1 MSNTE
6 RIKGMEIA
14 LGLDTK
20 GVDEGMAGLKRT
32 LGNVNQEMKANLS
45 AFDKGE
51 QSTKKYEAVITGLTK
66 KMEVQSKM
74 VKQTQ
79 GDYKTLQERN
89 KSLNGEI
96 EKSNRVLTE
105 SKKRYDD
112 LKKSGTAN
120 KTELAAAKKEVSANQ
135 KEYTKLN
142 KELQD
147 MPKALNN
154 AEKAVNKEVES
165 FNTLSKRIDG
175 ATKAQDKFNK
185 AQAVENSP
193 FTKRS
198 KELEAYSKKLET
210 ASEKSAAVGRKMTLG
225 VTTPIVAGFA
235 GATKAVIDYE
245 SAFAGVRKTVDAT
258 EEQYAEI
265 SKTIIDMSKALPAS
279 ANDIAAVAES
289 AGQLGIERENIA
301 KFSRTIIDLGEST
314 NLTQE
319 QAATEFAR
327 FANIMQMSQ
336 TKFDRLGSS
345 IVDLGNNFAT
355 TESEISSMA
364 MRLAGVGNQIGM
376 SEADVLGLATAM
388 SSVGIEAEAGGT
400 AMSMAL
406 KKMQNVVASHSG
418 YAEKIA
424 EAEKNLD
431 GKGLQKFTQ
440 ELDKSERKLDS
451 FASVAGVTSDEF
463 AKLFSEDPAKALQLY
478 VEGLGKASSNG
489 ENLNDVLKDVGIQGI
504 RESDTMLRLAG
515 NSKLLGKALD
525 ISTKA
530 WDENSALTN
539 EANERYKTTA
549 SKIKVMKNNFVALG
563 ISMGKTFAPVISDAT
578 EKVTKFIDRI
588 DNMSD
593 GAKKTT
599 MVVAGTAAAIGP
611 LALGISG
618 VLKVASLATGGLA
631 TLNKGLG
638 MLNPNLTGVSKSTK
652 MTSAGIGGMTKSSKS
667 LLPALAGIPLP
678 ALAATAAIV
687 GISFAAYKGVKAFKA
702 HQEEQENTAKTT
714 EKFGSDVSDATAK
727 AANSFVTM
735 RDEANTQLIQ
745 LETLSGE
752 KSKNVSGLIVSN
764 YKGMADE
771 VTSQLSK
778 LKKETTDVFDSI
790 DKDYGE
796 RSEKWKLDTKTET
809 AKAYDKEVKEVE
821 EASKKIET
829 LLEKSK
835 GDINNLTVAQRQ
847 EFNTLTSFIGEKTS
861 VFAANYKDL
870 EGMSKSWAK
879 REGQITQSKY
889 EEEIKI
895 LTKTKNKTIKESQKA
910 FDKSKEILDKNL
922 RLDMISQEDYNTA
935 VSALESQKLER
946 TLKTDATYLSAKK
959 TMANH
964 TKKITD
970 MDLQNLQTLE
980 EARSEGGAAG
990 TRYWVESQKRF
1001 VKTSEEWLEI
1011 AKKNNQE
1018 FIKTSDDLTDSQK
1031 KSLSSYE
1038 EQMYQYYKAVG
1049 ESSQNASLYASQ
1061 DRAKLESEMTKTS
1074 QMINAQS
1081 KKAKESYID
1090 GLKSDGEIN
1099 KAAEKWGLDLTNTAD
1114 KIDLGKY
1121 GLKTSK
1127 EFFDEFKT
1135 GSEIGSEMAKIF
1147 FGQKLESLAGK
1158 DLSKIGE
1165 KNVATLREGL
1175 FAGALTLD
1183 QIKGTFNGKVMDLF
1197 PKDLTELGKKD
1208 ISTLNDGLKSGQID
1222 EAELKA
1228 KYDGQLNKIFKKD
1241 LSSLGK
1247 ADLATLKTAISLGI
1261 TDLDALGENYK
1272 NTLNGIFGKDI
1283 SKLSADSMATL
1294 KVGIQLGLPGAQEE
1308 MDKISNAI
1316 KEGAT
1321 VDLGEKGKHT
1331 MKSLVDAYTTGEI
1344 DVKTFM
1350 NGYRKLMEIKANID
1364 LNSPG
1369 AKTIKSLGNGM
1380 ESKKDFASQK
1390 AIDVRTGIKTNLTF
1404 DSWAY
1409 IKGQS
1414 ISTKLGG
1421 GLLYDKKIPLD
1432 ASAEIGK
1439 GVIGNFN
1446 GIVGGANDL
1455 TSSLGGN
1462 GKIPLLTFKGFAK
1475 GTNGALKTAETAFVG
1490 DGGKQ
1495 ELIQYADG
1503 NMALSPDTPTLAHLP
1518 KGSQVFSGEQTED
1531 IFKKFKNF
1539 GIAPM
1544 YAKGT
1549 GASVKD
1555 WFSSKIEDIMGFF
1568 DKPAELWKKLT
1579 SGVFSQTDFKGDLGV
1594 NIGKGAEKHA
1604 ENQSNWLKKL
1614 FDGMGGE
1621 EPSGAGVTRWADTV
1635 KRALAMNHL
1644 PVTPAYI
1651 NAWLRQIQ
1659 SESGGNPRAVQGNIG
1674 DINNKTGDLAK
1685 GLVQV
1690 IGTTFEA
1697 YKFPGYNNRLNG
1709 LDSLLAGI
1717 NYAKSRYGAA
1727 GMLGVIGKGH
1737 GYANGGIVSQHQVA
1751 QIAEGNRAEAIIPLH
1766 PSKRSRAMQ
1775 LLKQVKTVL
1784 GDEGEGN
1791 NIINSISDNSD
1802 MIVKLTELIK
1812 QGNQEKQ
1819 QLNKVIELLT
1829 GILMKDN
1836 GLKGNLEQMISNQQ
1850 GTRQSQLD
1858 YLSGNGGF

>member
-376 SEADVLGLATAM
+376 SEADVVGLATAM

-406 KKMQNVVASHSG
+406 KKMQNAVASHSN
-418 YAEKIA
+418 YSEKIA
-424 EAEKNLD
+424 KAEKNLSS
-431 GKGLQKFTQ
+431 KGLQKFIGK
-440 ELDKSERKLDS
+440 LDESERKLDS

-463 AKLFSEDPAKALQLY
+463 TKLFSEEPAKALQLY
-478 VEGLGKASSNG
+478 VEGLGKASANG
-489 ENLNDVLKDVGIQGI
+489 ENLNDVLQDVGIQGI

-525 ISTKA
+525 VSTKA

-549 SKIKVMKNNFVALG
+549 SKIKVMKNNFVAFG
-563 ISMGKTFAPVISDAT
+563 ISMGKTFAPVISDVT
-578 EKVTKFIDRI
+578 EKVTKFINSI

-599 MVVAGTAAAIGP
+599 MVIAGTAAAIGP
-611 LALGISG
+611 LALGISS
-618 VLKVASLATGGLA
+618 VQKVSSAALGGLSL
-631 TLNKGLG
+631 LNKGLG
-638 MLNPNLTGVSKSTK
+638 FLAPSLAGASKEAK
-652 MTSAGIGGMTKSSKS
+652 AADIGIGGMAKSSKS
-667 LLPALAGIPLP
+667 LLPGLAGIPLP

-727 AANSFVTM
+727 AADGFVTM
-735 RDEANTQLIQ
+735 RDEANTQLVQ

-752 KSKNVSGLIVSN
+752 KSEKISGLIVSN
-764 YKGMADE
+764 YTGMASE

-778 LKKETTDVFDSI
+778 LKKETEDVFDSI

-796 RSEKWKLDTKTET
+796 RSEKWKLDTKTDT
-809 AKAYDKEVKEVE
+809 SKAYEQEIQAVKKASDRIKE
-821 EASKKIET
+821 
-829 LLEKSK
+829 LLKDSGK
-835 GDINNLTVAQRQ
+835 DLNNMTVAQRK
-847 EFNTLTSFIGEKTS
+847 EFDTLTSFVGEKTS
-861 VFAANYKDL
+861 VFAASYRDL
-870 EGMSKSWAK
+870 EGMSSSWAK
-879 REGQITQSKY
+879 REGQITKSKY
-889 EEEIKI
+889 EDESKI
-895 LTKTKNKTIKESQKA
+895 LTEAKDKTNKESQKA
-910 FDKSKEILDKNL
+910 FDKSKEILEQNL
-922 RLDMISQEDYNTA
+922 RLDLMSQKDHDIA
-935 VSALESQKLER
+935 LGALEAKKIER
-946 TLKTDATYLSAKK
+946 TVKTDAAFLASKTSMAKHAKK
-959 TMANH
+959 
-964 TKKITD
+964 IDD
-970 MDLQNLQTLE
+970 MNLDNMQTLE
-980 EARSEGGAAG
+980 AARSEGGAAG
-990 TRYWVESQKRF
+990 TRYWVESQERW
-1001 VKTSEEWLEI
+1001 VKTSEEWLAI
-1011 AKKNNQE
+1011 TKKNNQE
-1018 FIKTSDDLTDSQK
+1018 FIKSSGELTDTQK
-1031 KSLSSYE
+1031 KQMEDYE
-1038 EQMYQYYKAVG
+1038 TLQYEYYKSVG
-1049 ESSQNASLYASQ
+1049 HSGAQADIFAQQ
-1061 DRAKLESEMTKTS
+1061 DRAKLESTMTATGI
-1074 QMINAQS
+1074 MINAQS
-1081 KKAKESYID
+1081 KKAKAAYLD
-1090 GLKSDGEIN
+1090 GLKSDGEVT

-1114 KIDLGKY
+1114 KIDMGKY
-1121 GLKTSK
+1121 GLKTAK
-1127 EFFDEFKT
+1127 EFFDEFQSGT
-1135 GSEIGSEMAKIF
+1135 DEGTEMAKIF

-1158 DLSKIGE
+1158 DLSEIGK
-1165 KNVATLREGL
+1165 KNVETLKEGL
-1175 FAGALTLD
+1175 FSGALTLD

-1247 ADLATLKTAISLGI
+1247 EDLATLKTAMDLGI
-1261 TDLDALGENYK
+1261 TDLDSLSEKYK
-1272 NTLNGIFGKDI
+1272 KTLDGVFGKDI

-1321 VDLGEKGKHT
+1321 VDLGEKGKFT
-1331 MKSLVDAYTTGEI
+1331 MDSLLKAYTNSEI
-1344 DVKTFM
+1344 GIDTFM
-1350 NGYRKLMEIKANID
+1350 DGYRKLIKDKANIN
-1364 LNSPG
+1364 LKKEGTN
-1369 AKTIKSLGNGM
+1369 TIETHASGM
-1380 ESKKDFASQK
+1380 EIAKGKPKKASSNIRTVIQK
-1390 AIDVRTGIKTNLTF
+1390 NLTF

-1409 IKGQS
+1409 SKGQTGA
-1414 ISTKLGG
+1414 TKLGE
-1421 GLLYDKKIPLD
+1421 GLLDRITGPLD

-1439 GVIGNFN
+1439 GVVGNFN
-1446 GIVGGANDL
+1446 GIVDGANDL
-1455 TSSLGGN
+1455 TSSLGGS
-1462 GKIPLLTFKGFAK
+1462 GKISPLSFKGFPAHAK
-1475 GTNGALKTAETAFVG
+1475 GTNGALKSAETAFVG

-1495 ELIQYADG
+1495 ELIQYANG
-1503 NMALSPDTPTLAHLP
+1503 NMALSPDTPTLTHLP

-1579 SGVFSQTDFKGDLGV
+1579 SSAFSQTSFKGDSGE

-1604 ENQSNWLKKL
+1604 ESQNNWLKKL

-1621 EPSGAGVTRWADTV
+1621 EPSGAGVTRWAGTV

-1644 PVTPAYI
+1644 PVTPAYV

-1697 YKFPGYNNRLNG
+1697 YKFPGHGNRLNG

-1717 NYAKSRYGAA
+1717 NYAKSTYGRP

-1766 PSKRSRAMQ
+1766 PSKRNRAMQ

-1784 GDEGEGN
+1784 GDDDGGTVVVN
-1791 NIINSISDNSD
+1791 NQKNDNSELVALLTQQNALLMQLVNKD
-1802 MIVKLTELIK
+1802 NNTYLDSKKLEPAIT
-1812 QGNQEKQ
+1812 KQ
-1819 QLNKVIELLT
+1819 QQS
-1829 GILMKDN
+1829 KDTTRN
-1836 GLKGNLEQMISNQQ
+1836 FFKGV
-1850 GTRQSQLD
+1850 T
-1858 YLSGNGGF
+1858 Y

>member
-355 TESEISSMA
+355 TESEISSMS

-406 KKMQNVVASHSG
+406 KKMQNVVASHSN
-418 YAEKIA
+418 YSEKIA
-424 EAEKNLD
+424 EAKKNLD

-489 ENLNDVLKDVGIQGI
+489 ENLNDVLQDVGIQGI
-504 RESDTMLRLAG
+504 READTMLRLAG

-525 ISTKA
+525 VSTKA

-549 SKIKVMKNNFVALG
+549 SKIKVMKNNFVAFG
-563 ISMGKTFAPVISDAT
+563 ISMGKTFAPVISDVT
-578 EKVTKFIDRI
+578 EKVTKFINGI

-599 MVVAGTAAAIGP
+599 MVVAATAAAIGP
-611 LALGISG
+611 LALGISS
-618 VLKVASLATGGLA
+618 VQKVSSVAVGGLSL
-631 TLNKGLG
+631 LNKGLG
-638 MLNPNLTGVSKSTK
+638 MLNPGLMGVSKSAK
-652 MTSAGIGGMTKSSKS
+652 MTNAGIGGMAKSSKS

-727 AANSFVTM
+727 AADGFVTM

-752 KSKNVSGLIVSN
+752 KSEKISGLIVSN
-764 YKGMADE
+764 YTGMASE

-778 LKKETTDVFDSI
+778 LKKETEDVFDSI

-796 RSEKWKLDTKTET
+796 RSEKWKLDTKTDT
-809 AKAYDKEVKEVE
+809 SKAYEQEIQAVKKASDRIKE
-821 EASKKIET
+821 
-829 LLEKSK
+829 LLKDSGK
-835 GDINNLTVAQRQ
+835 DLNNMTVAQRK
-847 EFNTLTSFIGEKTS
+847 EFDTLTSFVGEKTS
-861 VFAANYKDL
+861 VFAASYRDL
-870 EGMSKSWAK
+870 EGMSSSWAK
-879 REGQITQSKY
+879 REGQITKSKY
-889 EEEIKI
+889 EDETKI
-895 LTKTKNKTIKESQKA
+895 ITEAKDKTNKESQKA
-910 FDKSKEILDKNL
+910 FDKSKEILDRNL
-922 RLDMISQEDYNTA
+922 LLDLMSQEDHDTA
-935 VSALESQKLER
+935 LGALEAKKIER
-946 TLKTDATYLSAKK
+946 TAKTDAAYLAAKTSTAK
-959 TMANH
+959 HVKN
-964 TKKITD
+964 ID
-970 MDLQNLQTLE
+970 EMDLDTMQTLE
-980 EARSEGGAAG
+980 KAKDENGAAG
-990 TRYWVESQKRF
+990 TRYWVKSQKRW
-1001 VKTSEEWLEI
+1001 VKTSEEWLAI
-1011 AKKNNQE
+1011 TKKNNQE
-1018 FIKTSDDLTDSQK
+1018 FIKSSGELTDTQK
-1031 KSLSSYE
+1031 KQMEDYE
-1038 EQMYQYYKAVG
+1038 TLQYEYYKSVG
-1049 ESSQNASLYASQ
+1049 NTAAQASVFAAQ
-1061 DRAKLESEMTKTS
+1061 DRAELESTMTATGI
-1074 QMINAQS
+1074 MINAQS
-1081 KKAKESYID
+1081 KKAKAAYLD
-1090 GLKSDGEIN
+1090 GLKTDGEIT

-1114 KIDLGKY
+1114 KIDMGKY
-1121 GLKTSK
+1121 GLKTAK
-1127 EFFDEFKT
+1127 EFFDEFQSGT
-1135 GSEIGSEMAKIF
+1135 DEGTEMAKIF

-1158 DLSKIGE
+1158 DLSEIGK
-1165 KNVATLREGL
+1165 KNVETLKEGL
-1175 FAGALTLD
+1175 FSGALTLD

-1228 KYDGQLNKIFKKD
+1228 KYDGQLKNIFKKD

-1247 ADLATLKTAISLGI
+1247 EDLATLKTAMDLGI
-1261 TDLDALGENYK
+1261 TDLDSLSEKYK
-1272 NTLNGIFGKDI
+1272 KTLDGIFGKDI

-1294 KVGIQLGLPGAQEE
+1294 KIGIQLGLPGAQEE
-1308 MDKISNAI
+1308 MDRISNAI
-1316 KEGAT
+1316 KKGAT
-1321 VDLGEKGKHT
+1321 VDLGEKGKFT
-1331 MKSLVDAYTTGEI
+1331 MDSLLKAYTNSEI
-1344 DVKTFM
+1344 GIDTFM
-1350 NGYRKLMEIKANID
+1350 DGYRKLIKDKANIN
-1364 LNSPG
+1364 LKKEGTN
-1369 AKTIKSLGNGM
+1369 TIETHASGM
-1380 ESKKDFASQK
+1380 EIAKGKPKKASSNIRTVIQK
-1390 AIDVRTGIKTNLTF
+1390 NLTF

-1409 IKGQS
+1409 TKGQAGA
-1414 ISTKLGG
+1414 TKLGE
-1421 GLLYDKKIPLD
+1421 GLLDKITGPLD
-1432 ASAEIGK
+1432 ASATIGE
-1439 GVIGNFN
+1439 GVVGNFN
-1446 GIVGGANDL
+1446 GVVTGANAL
-1455 TSSLGGN
+1455 TDSLGGS
-1462 GKIPLLTFKGFAK
+1462 GKISPLSFKGYATGTK
-1475 GTNGALKTAETAFVG
+1475 GTLKSAETAFVG

-1495 ELIQYADG
+1495 ELIQYANG
-1503 NMALSPDTPTLAHLP
+1503 NMALSPDTPTLTHLP

-1579 SGVFSQTDFKGDLGV
+1579 SGVFSQTAFKGDSGV

-1604 ENQSNWLKKL
+1604 ENQNNWLKKL

-1621 EPSGAGVTRWADTV
+1621 EPSGAGVTRWAGTV
-1635 KRALAMNHL
+1635 RRALAMNHL
-1644 PVTPAYI
+1644 PATPAYV

-1709 LDSLLAGI
+1709 LHSLLAGI

-1766 PSKRSRAMQ
+1766 PSKRNRAMQ

-1784 GDEGEGN
+1784 GDEDGGTVVVNNQQNDNSELVALLTQQNVLLMQLVNKDNSTYLDGKILHENNSMYQRKTSQKN
-1791 NIINSISDNSD
+1791 NIARG
-1802 MIVKLTELIK
+1802 IV
-1812 QGNQEKQ
+1812 
-1819 QLNKVIELLT
+1819 
-1829 GILMKDN
+1829 
-1836 GLKGNLEQMISNQQ
+1836 
-1850 GTRQSQLD
+1850 
-1858 YLSGNGGF
+1858 

>member
-355 TESEISSMA
+355 TESEISSMS

-406 KKMQNVVASHSG
+406 KKMQNAVASHSN
-418 YAEKIA
+418 YSEKIA
-424 EAEKNLD
+424 EAKKNLD

-463 AKLFSEDPAKALQLY
+463 TKLFNEDPAKALQLY
-478 VEGLGKASSNG
+478 VEGLGKASKNG
-489 ENLNDVLKDVGIQGI
+489 ANLNDVLQDVGIQGI
-504 RESDTMLRLAG
+504 READTMLRLAG

-578 EKVTKFIDRI
+578 EKVTNFINSI

-611 LALGISG
+611 LALGISS
-618 VLKVASLATGGLA
+618 VQKVSSFAAGGLA
-631 TLNKGLG
+631 KLNKGLG
-638 MLNPNLTGVSKSTK
+638 FLTPSLAGASKEAK
-652 MTSAGIGGMTKSSKS
+652 AADIGIGGMAKSSKS
-667 LLPALAGIPLP
+667 LLPVIASMGLP
-678 ALAATAAIV
+678 TIAATAAVV
-687 GISFAAYKGVKAFKA
+687 GLSVAAIAGAKALSKQKA
-702 HQEEQENTAKTT
+702 EQEKTA
-714 EKFGSDVSDATAK
+714 ENVRLFGTDVSDATAK
-727 AANSFVTM
+727 AGNSFVTM
-735 RDEANTQLIQ
+735 RDEANTQLIALETASAEKGASISSKIVESYQGMASEVKAQ
-745 LETLSGE
+745 LES
-752 KSKNVSGLIVSN
+752 
-764 YKGMADE
+764 
-771 VTSQLSK
+771 
-778 LKKETTDVFDSI
+778 LKTETNTVFDSI
-790 DKDYGE
+790 GAGRGVQSDKFVSG
-796 RSEKWKLDTKTET
+796 
-809 AKAYDKEVKEVE
+809 AKRNSNSGYDDEIKQVE
-821 EASKKIET
+821 EAQRKIKELT
-829 LLEKSK
+829 DKV
-835 GDINNLTVAQRQ
+835 GGNLQKLSITQQR
-847 EFNTLTSFIGEKTS
+847 EFDTYTSFIENKTS
-861 VFAANYKDL
+861 VFAKNYNDL
-870 EGMSKSWAK
+870 ENLGNSWAK
-879 REGQITQSKY
+879 RKGDLDNKTYIEEMNKLKKAKDKTLKESDKSYKKSSDSLQKQLDEDRITQ
-889 EEEIKI
+889 
-895 LTKTKNKTIKESQKA
+895 
-910 FDKSKEILDKNL
+910 
-922 RLDMISQEDYNTA
+922 QEYA
-935 VSALESQKLER
+935 AAMFALEGDKLSR
-946 TLKTDATYLSAKK
+946 TEKANAKYITAQSNMASKLKSVKNINLNT
-959 TMANH
+959 
-964 TKKITD
+964 
-970 MDLQNLQTLE
+970 LQTLDDATQKYGDGQVQYWDE
-980 EARSEGGAAG
+980 QTGKIYKTQEDWLAATKKHNEG
-990 TRYWVESQKRF
+990 VMKSSK
-1001 VKTSEEWLEI
+1001 
-1011 AKKNNQE
+1011 
-1018 FIKTSDDLTDSQK
+1018 DLTDKQK
-1031 KSLSSYE
+1031 ENLEIYE
-1038 EQMYQYYKAVG
+1038 SNQRNYYMQIGTSVEEAIR
-1049 ESSQNASLYASQ
+1049 YAKE
-1061 DRAKLESEMTKTS
+1061 DRDKLESEMTATG
-1074 QMINAQS
+1074 QMINKQAIA
-1081 KKAKESYID
+1081 AKDAYLD
-1090 GLKSDGEIN
+1090 GLKSDGEIK
-1099 KAAEKWGLDLTNTAD
+1099 KAAEKWGLDLTDTTN
-1114 KIDLGKY
+1114 KIDLGRY
-1121 GLKTSK
+1121 GKKTAK
-1127 EFFDEFKT
+1127 EFFDSFQSGTDE
-1135 GSEIGSEMAKIF
+1135 GAAMAKVF

-1158 DLSKIGE
+1158 DLSEIGE

-1247 ADLATLKTAISLGI
+1247 ADLATLKAAM
-1261 TDLDALGENYK
+1261 DA
-1272 NTLNGIFGKDI
+1272 GIFDLNNLKEKYNSVLEAVFNKDI
-1283 SKLSADSMATL
+1283 SRLSNDSMATL
-1294 KVGIQLGLPGAQEE
+1294 KLGIQLGLPGAQKA
-1308 MDKISNAI
+1308 MDEISGVI
-1316 KEGAT
+1316 KKGAE
-1321 VDLGEKGKHT
+1321 VDLGEKGKFT
-1331 MKSLVDAYTTGEI
+1331 MDSLLKAYTNGEI
-1344 DVKTFM
+1344 SVDTFM
-1350 NGYRKLMEIKANID
+1350 NGYRKFIEKKANID

-1369 AKTIKSLGNGM
+1369 AKTIKSLGIGM
-1380 ESKKDFASQK
+1380 ESEKKFTNQK
-1390 AIDVRTGIKTNLTF
+1390 ALDVRTGIKTNLIF

-1409 IKGQS
+1409 TKGQLGA
-1414 ISTKLGG
+1414 TKLGE
-1421 GLLYDKKIPLD
+1421 GLLNEKMGPID
-1432 ASAEIGK
+1432 ASATIGK

-1455 TSSLGGN
+1455 TSSLGGS
-1462 GKIPLLTFKGFAK
+1462 GKLPLLKFNAWAT
-1475 GTNGALKTAETAFVG
+1475 GTNGALKSAETAFVG

-1495 ELIQYADG
+1495 ELIQYANG
-1503 NMALSPDTPTLAHLP
+1503 NMALSPNTPTLTHLP

-1579 SGVFSQTDFKGDLGV
+1579 SGVFSQTAFKGDSGV

-1604 ENQSNWLKKL
+1604 ENQNNWLKKL

-1621 EPSGAGVTRWADTV
+1621 EPSGAGVTRWAGTV

-1644 PVTPAYI
+1644 PVTPAYV
-1651 NAWLRQIQ
+1651 NAWLHQIQ

-1685 GLVQV
+1685 GLVQI

-1697 YKFPGYNNRLNG
+1697 YKFPGHGNRLNG

-1775 LLKQVKTVL
+1775 LLKQVKNVL
-1784 GDEGEGN
+1784 GDEDGGGTVVVN
-1791 NIINSISDNSD
+1791 NQKNDNSELVALLTQQNALLMQLVNKD
-1802 MIVKLTELIK
+1802 NNTYLDSKKLEPAIT
-1812 QGNQEKQ
+1812 KQ
-1819 QLNKVIELLT
+1819 QQS
-1829 GILMKDN
+1829 KDTTRN
-1836 GLKGNLEQMISNQQ
+1836 FFKGVTN
-1850 GTRQSQLD
+1850 
-1858 YLSGNGGF
+1858 